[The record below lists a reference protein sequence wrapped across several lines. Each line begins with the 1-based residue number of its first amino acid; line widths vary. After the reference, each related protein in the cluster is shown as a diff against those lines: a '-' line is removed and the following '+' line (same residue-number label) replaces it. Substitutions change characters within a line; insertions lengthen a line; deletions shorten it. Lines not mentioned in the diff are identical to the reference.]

1 MSDSSRICSWKHA
14 FALDNPIR
22 RIIHDPQKILGGH
35 IKPGQTVLDVG
46 CGPGTFSIAMAKMVG
61 EFGKVIAVDVQEEM
75 LQILRKKAAQQGLES
90 RIVTHKSDPD
100 RIGISEKVDFAL
112 AFYMVHEVPNA
123 EAFLMEIVSLLKPK
137 GKLLVVEPKLHVS
150 ATAFEKTTEVAEKA
164 GLSPISEQKIS
175 FSRGK
180 LFQLGRR

>member
-1 MSDSSRICSWKHA
+1 M
-14 FALDNPIR
+14 
-22 RIIHDPQKILGGH
+22 
-35 IKPGQTVLDVG
+35 
-46 CGPGTFSIAMAKMVG
+46 
-61 EFGKVIAVDVQEEM
+61 
-75 LQILRKKAAQQGLES
+75 
-90 RIVTHKSDPD
+90 
-100 RIGISEKVDFAL
+100 DFAL

>member
-1 MSDSSRICSWKHA
+1 M
-14 FALDNPIR
+14 
-22 RIIHDPQKILGGH
+22 
-35 IKPGQTVLDVG
+35 LDVG
-46 CGPGTFSIAMAKMVG
+46 PVLFQSPMAKMVG

-90 RIVTHKSDPD
+90 RIVTHKSDPE

-164 GLSPISEQKIS
+164 GLSPISEPKIS

-180 LFQLGRR
+180 LFQLGRRRIH